1 MTNDEVVD
9 EFRFALADVAQQLQ
23 GLLFS
28 TTRNIGFNMA
38 IFPVSEAAK
47 RAGVERTTLYRK
59 LKKGDISAHSDPSG
73 NKFIEASELLRVYP
87 EADLAEGFAT
97 EGQQLQSSGF
107 QQRATASENSLL
119 QREIEVRDEKIST
132 LERER
137 ERERRD
143 AQTTIDDLRRRLD
156 QEAEERRRLTLMLTD
171 QRERASTAPQKAT
184 DGRLARSWAILT
196 GKA

>member
-23 GLLFS
+23 GLLCS
-28 TTRNIGFNMA
+28 TTHNTGFNMA

-97 EGQQLQSSGF
+97 EGQKLQSSGF